1 MVTSSWVPSWKLVLT
16 DLGRWRRALRVLLE
30 AIVLALMGT
39 LAIVVLL
46 GVGFRKAGMALAWY
60 DELAS
65 ILLAWLTYYGAAL
78 AALNGRHIGFPT
90 LVRDLAPARQ
100 RIAWVLREIVVVG
113 FFVLV
118 AISGMQ
124 VVRVLAGTYLVGL
137 PWVPVALSQSVI
149 PIGALLFVVAELL
162 AVADGRGPTAS
173 TGAETSPAT
182 PTPDSP

>member
-1 MVTSSWVPSWKLVLT
+1 M
-16 DLGRWRRALRVLLE
+16 LGL
-30 AIVLALMGT
+30 IST

-78 AALNGRHIGFPT
+78 AALDGRHIGFPT
-90 LVRDLAPARQ
+90 LVQGLAPR
-100 RIAWVLREIVVVG
+100 RRRLAWGLRESIVIS

-118 AISGMQ
+118 AISGVQ
-124 VVRVLAGTYLVGL
+124 VIRALGGTYLVGL

-149 PIGALLFVVAELL
+149 PIGALLFVIAELC
-162 AVADGRGPTAS
+162 AA
-173 TGAETSPAT
+173 AETLAPSPASPPET
-182 PTPDSP
+182 PAGPRATDAS

>member
-1 MVTSSWVPSWKLVLT
+1 MLVPT
-16 DLGRWRRALRVLLE
+16 DLGGWRRALRRLLE
-30 AIVLALMGT
+30 AIVLGLIGT

-90 LVRDLAPARQ
+90 LVEGLSPARR
-100 RIAWVLREIVVVG
+100 RIAWALREVIVIG
-113 FFVLV
+113 FFAVV
-118 AISGMQ
+118 AVSGAQ

-149 PIGALLFVVAELL
+149 PIGALLFVAAELFAAADTL
-162 AVADGRGPTAS
+162 APASRMPEAHRG
-173 TGAETSPAT
+173 TSAPG
-182 PTPDSP
+182 SP

>member
-1 MVTSSWVPSWKLVLT
+1 MPT
-16 DLGRWRRALRVLLE
+16 DLGRWRGALQRLLE
-30 AIVLALMGT
+30 SIVLGLVGS

-90 LVRDLAPARQ
+90 LIQGLAPIRQ
-100 RIAWVLREIVVVG
+100 KIAWVVREIIVIG

-118 AISGMQ
+118 AVSGAQ
-124 VVRVLAGTYLVGL
+124 VVRALAGTYLVGL

-149 PIGALLFVVAELL
+149 PIGALLFVIAELL
-162 AVADGRGPTAS
+162 AA
-173 TGAETSPAT
+173 AETLTLGASGARPDAPSAT
-182 PTPDSP
+182 PAAGTP